1 MSQGRAQQPRFVSI
15 PSTQHTNKRHGSMG
29 LDIQNATKTFQ
40 TRGGPVTA
48 LDRINLS
55 IRDGE
60 LVCLIGPSGCGKS
73 TLLNMLAGL
82 EFPSQGQV
90 QSDGQEITGADP
102 RRVLIFQEAALFPW
116 LTVQDNVEFG
126 LTMRGAPQAERA
138 ATARRLLEM
147 VHLEQFSQ
155 AWVHELSGGMRQR
168 VALARALAVAPAVL
182 LLDEPF
188 AALDALT
195 RDRLHTELQEIWQQ
209 TGTTIVFVTHNVR
222 EAVVLGDRVIVMS
235 ARPGRIVAE
244 HRIDLTRP
252 RQIENVE
259 TTRLA
264 QRILADLQLEPP
276 TGQRG

>member
-1 MSQGRAQQPRFVSI
+1 MALEFRDV
-15 PSTQHTNKRHGSMG
+15 
-29 LDIQNATKTFQ
+29 TKTFQ
-40 TRGGPVTA
+40 NRSGLVVA
-48 LDRINLS
+48 IDRIDLT

-60 LVCLIGPSGCGKS
+60 FVCLIGPSGCGKS

-82 EFPSQGQV
+82 EYPSQGNV
-90 QSDGQEITGADP
+90 LADGQPITGTDP
-102 RRVLIFQEAALFPW
+102 SRVLIFQEAALFPW
-116 LTVQDNVEFG
+116 LTVQDNIEFG
-126 LTMRGAPQAERA
+126 LTMRGAGKAERE
-138 ATARRLLEM
+138 ATAQRLLRM

-195 RDRLHTELQEIWQQ
+195 RDRLHAELQEIWQQ
-209 TGTTIVFVTHNVR
+209 TSTTIVFVTHNVR
-222 EAVVLGDRVIVMS
+222 EAVVLGDRVLVMS

-244 HRIDLTRP
+244 HVIDLPRP
-252 RQIENVE
+252 RQIENLD

-264 QRILADLQLEPP
+264 QRILADLQLETDVSP
-276 TGQRG
+276 RV

>member
-1 MSQGRAQQPRFVSI
+1 MALEFRDV
-15 PSTQHTNKRHGSMG
+15 
-29 LDIQNATKTFQ
+29 TKTFQ
-40 TRGGPVTA
+40 NRSGLVVA
-48 LDRINLS
+48 IDRIDLT

-60 LVCLIGPSGCGKS
+60 FVCLIGPSGCGKS

-82 EFPSQGQV
+82 EYPSQGNVLADDQP
-90 QSDGQEITGADP
+90 ITGTDP
-102 RRVLIFQEAALFPW
+102 SRVLIFQEAALFPW
-116 LTVQDNVEFG
+116 LTVQDNIEFG
-126 LTMRGAPQAERA
+126 LTMRGAGKAERE
-138 ATARRLLEM
+138 ATAQRLLRM

-195 RDRLHTELQEIWQQ
+195 RDRLHAELQEIWQQ
-209 TGTTIVFVTHNVR
+209 TSTTIVFVTHNVR
-222 EAVVLGDRVIVMS
+222 EAVVLGDRVLVMS

-244 HRIDLTRP
+244 HVIDLPRP
-252 RQIENVE
+252 RQIENLD

-264 QRILADLQLEPP
+264 QRILADLQLETDVSP
-276 TGQRG
+276 RV

>member
-1 MSQGRAQQPRFVSI
+1 
-15 PSTQHTNKRHGSMG
+15 MG
-29 LDIQNATKTFQ
+29 LEFRDVTKTFQ
-40 TRGGPVTA
+40 NRSGTVVA
-48 LDRINLS
+48 LDRIGVT

-60 LVCLIGPSGCGKS
+60 FVCLIGPSGCGKS

-82 EFPSQGQV
+82 EYPSQGSV
-90 QSDGQEITGADP
+90 LANGEPITGTDP
-102 RRVLIFQEAALFPW
+102 SRVLIFQEAALFPW

-126 LTMRGAPQAERA
+126 LTMRGASRDERKATAER
-138 ATARRLLEM
+138 LLRM

-195 RDRLHTELQEIWQQ
+195 RDRLHAELQEIWQQ
-209 TGTTIVFVTHNVR
+209 TSTTIVFVTHNVR
-222 EAVVLGDRVIVMS
+222 EAVVLGDRVLVMS

-244 HRIDLTRP
+244 HVIDLPRP
-252 RQIENVE
+252 RQIENLD

-264 QRILADLQLEPP
+264 QRILADLQLEPN
-276 TGQRG
+276 QRA

>member
-1 MSQGRAQQPRFVSI
+1 MALEFRDV
-15 PSTQHTNKRHGSMG
+15 
-29 LDIQNATKTFQ
+29 TKTFQ
-40 TRGGPVTA
+40 NRSGTVVA
-48 LDRINLS
+48 LDRIGVT

-60 LVCLIGPSGCGKS
+60 FVCLIGPSGCGKS

-82 EFPSQGQV
+82 EYPSQGSV
-90 QSDGQEITGADP
+90 LANGEPITGTDP
-102 RRVLIFQEAALFPW
+102 SRVLIFQEAALFPW

-126 LTMRGAPQAERA
+126 LTMRGANRDERKATAER
-138 ATARRLLEM
+138 LLRM

-195 RDRLHTELQEIWQQ
+195 RDRLHAELQEIWQQ
-209 TGTTIVFVTHNVR
+209 TSTTIVFVTHNVR
-222 EAVVLGDRVIVMS
+222 EAVVLGDRVLVMS

-244 HRIDLTRP
+244 HVIDLPRP
-252 RQIENVE
+252 RQIENLD

-264 QRILADLQLEPP
+264 QRILADLQLEPN
-276 TGQRG
+276 QRA

>member
-1 MSQGRAQQPRFVSI
+1 MALEFRDV
-15 PSTQHTNKRHGSMG
+15 
-29 LDIQNATKTFQ
+29 TKTFQ
-40 TRGGPVTA
+40 NRSGLVVA
-48 LDRINLS
+48 IDRIGLT

-60 LVCLIGPSGCGKS
+60 FVCLIGPSGCGKS

-82 EFPSQGQV
+82 EYPSQGSV
-90 QSDGQEITGADP
+90 LADGQPITGTDP
-102 RRVLIFQEAALFPW
+102 SRVLIFQEAALFPW

-126 LTMRGAPQAERA
+126 LTMRGAGKAERE
-138 ATARRLLEM
+138 ATAQRLLRM

-195 RDRLHTELQEIWQQ
+195 RDRLHAELQEIWQQ
-209 TGTTIVFVTHNVR
+209 TSTTIVFVTHNVR
-222 EAVVLGDRVIVMS
+222 EAVVLGDRVLVMS

-244 HRIDLTRP
+244 HVIDLPRP
-252 RQIENVE
+252 RQIENLD

-264 QRILADLQLEPP
+264 QRILADLQLEADVSP
-276 TGQRG
+276 RA